1 MCARRWLSLT
11 RVFLTLRSGCSTCQ
25 SCTTLCHYPYCTAT
39 SPRRTSGRQKCVGF
53 TFPFP
58 AIAPTR
64 DAFKHIARWLK
75 DVPRA
80 RVHACGRK
88 IAVHQWWQEV
98 ANSNFTVAPSGTFPA
113 TFMLYEAMLLG
124 SIPVLVFSAA
134 EYTLWGRDTTISR
147 EHLSDDDI
155 DRLMPYYVRAQ
166 SNTARSASVYLLP
179 RPRARRTKASA
190 SLGQASSSRKRQVRT
205 SRGLLRRPWP
215 PFPAV

>member
-1 MCARRWLSLT
+1 MCAQMVVFDTRLFDLAERLQHVPVMHNSVPLPLLHRDQPAPHLRAPKMRRFHVSFSGDCT
-11 RVFLTLRSGCSTCQ
+11 NPMRSS
-25 SCTTLCHYPYCTAT
+25 
-39 SPRRTSGRQKCVGF
+39 
-53 TFPFP
+53 
-58 AIAPTR
+58 
-64 DAFKHIARWLK
+64 IARWLK

-98 ANSNFTVAPSGTFPA
+98 ANSNFTVAPSGTFPP

-166 SNTARSASVYLLP
+166 SNTARSTSVYLLP